1 MDKPN
6 PTYLIE
12 HLKTELRVTVTHDF
26 NEQESVKFTVML
38 PPGRQTIE
46 NLHECC
52 FGRLKTLTS
61 LVKP

>member
-12 HLKTELRVTVTHDF
+12 HMGTELRVTVTHDF
-26 NEQESVKFTVML
+26 NERERVNFTVLL
-38 PPGRQTIE
+38 PAGQQTIA

-52 FGRLKTLTS
+52 FGRLKVLTS
-61 LVKP
+61 LLKP